1 MSGIFLM
8 KSTSFVFRRCL
19 APIGLLML
27 LVCPVALPA
36 QNAGA
41 EREEYMSWDD
51 FVEEYVY
58 RVSGEEDGTDVPQ
71 FPQWLEERHAE
82 PFNLNTA
89 DREELLTLPFLGGE
103 QVDSLLAYRCRHR
116 AFQTLGELM
125 FIPSLTYDDR
135 RWLSLFVYAGDT
147 LRPAV
152 GLKEQLL
159 KGRYEVETRWDVPL
173 YRRAGF
179 GIFSSA
185 DLQKYPNRA
194 YLGGRVAGVLRY
206 RYRWRDNLAYGL
218 TMQQDAGE
226 PFVSQGGDFLADYQS
241 FYLFYRSSSPRP
253 FSLWLGDYNV
263 HIGQGLLM
271 GHGLF
276 AGKTQLVGAEPK
288 GRTQVRPHTSTD
300 EDRFFR
306 GAAGKLSLGRA
317 GELLLFASY
326 RRLDGRLDGDT
337 VTSFKTDGYH
347 RTAGDWEKRRTVD
360 CLLTGGHVAVRKDN
374 WQVGAGGMMAR
385 YSRIVWPP
393 VREYN
398 RYYLRGRNAAGFQL
412 DYLYRG
418 RRWTLAGEG
427 AADRGLH
434 PATSHTL
441 KLDLSYRVA
450 LTFQGRY
457 VSPRYVAPFAEA
469 VMEAGRVQNETG
481 LLAGGKFFILPKT
494 ETQVYVDVFRFPHT
508 TYRAKGPSDGMD
520 LYIQNTY
527 TPCRRL
533 GLTLRYHYKTK
544 EQNISG
550 FEDMKEYSDTHR
562 LRMQAAYAAGNLS
575 LRLSADVAV
584 AVRQT
589 VSPSVGKMLSG
600 RVSGKFGRRFS
611 VSGFAAVFFT
621 DDYASRLYAYE
632 PQLRYAGGFPA
643 FAYHGMRYCC
653 VGQWKFSSAVEA
665 GLRYGLLH
673 YFNRDFIGSGTQRI
687 NSPSQNDISLQL
699 RCFL

>member
-1 MSGIFLM
+1 M
-8 KSTSFVFRRCL
+8 KGTSFVFRRCL

-241 FYLFYRSSSPRP
+241 FYLFYRSSSRRP
-253 FSLWLGDYNV
+253 FSL
-263 HIGQGLLM
+263 
-271 GHGLF
+271 
-276 AGKTQLVGAEPK
+276 
-288 GRTQVRPHTSTD
+288 
-300 EDRFFR
+300 
-306 GAAGKLSLGRA
+306 
-317 GELLLFASY
+317 
-326 RRLDGRLDGDT
+326 
-337 VTSFKTDGYH
+337 
-347 RTAGDWEKRRTVD
+347 
-360 CLLTGGHVAVRKDN
+360 
-374 WQVGAGGMMAR
+374 
-385 YSRIVWPP
+385 
-393 VREYN
+393 
-398 RYYLRGRNAAGFQL
+398 
-412 DYLYRG
+412 
-418 RRWTLAGEG
+418 
-427 AADRGLH
+427 
-434 PATSHTL
+434 
-441 KLDLSYRVA
+441 
-450 LTFQGRY
+450 
-457 VSPRYVAPFAEA
+457 
-469 VMEAGRVQNETG
+469 
-481 LLAGGKFFILPKT
+481 
-494 ETQVYVDVFRFPHT
+494 
-508 TYRAKGPSDGMD
+508 
-520 LYIQNTY
+520 
-527 TPCRRL
+527 
-533 GLTLRYHYKTK
+533 
-544 EQNISG
+544 
-550 FEDMKEYSDTHR
+550 
-562 LRMQAAYAAGNLS
+562 
-575 LRLSADVAV
+575 
-584 AVRQT
+584 
-589 VSPSVGKMLSG
+589 
-600 RVSGKFGRRFS
+600 
-611 VSGFAAVFFT
+611 
-621 DDYASRLYAYE
+621 
-632 PQLRYAGGFPA
+632 
-643 FAYHGMRYCC
+643 
-653 VGQWKFSSAVEA
+653 
-665 GLRYGLLH
+665 
-673 YFNRDFIGSGTQRI
+673 
-687 NSPSQNDISLQL
+687 
-699 RCFL
+699 